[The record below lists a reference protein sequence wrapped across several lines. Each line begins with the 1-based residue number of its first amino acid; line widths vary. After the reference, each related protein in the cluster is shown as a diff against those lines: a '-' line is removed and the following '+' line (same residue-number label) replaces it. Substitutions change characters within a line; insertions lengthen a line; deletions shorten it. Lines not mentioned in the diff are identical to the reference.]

1 VDQPSFDKQLAAL
14 REQRAAA
21 KGSMRDAFAADPKRF
36 ETFSATDGD
45 LLLDWSKCAVD
56 AQTMAMLERLAG
68 AADLEGRRAAM
79 FEGKK
84 INITEDRA
92 VLHTALRNLTG
103 KGVVVDGQDTK
114 AEVIAVLDAMGVFA
128 DAIRS
133 GKAAGATGKKITD
146 VVNIGIGGSDLGPA
160 MVTLALAPYHDGP
173 RSHYVSNVD
182 GAHIH
187 DTLKGLS
194 PETTLF
200 IIASKTFTT
209 VETMTNAETARKWVE
224 KALGKKAVGKHFA
237 AVSTALDLVA
247 KFGIASDRVFGFWDW
262 VGGRYSVWSAI
273 GLPVMIAI
281 GQRNFRAFLD
291 GAHEMDEHFRS
302 APLRKNLP
310 ALLGL
315 VGWWHRVVCKYPAR
329 AVIPYDQRLS
339 RLPAYLQQL
348 DMESNGKSVTL
359 DGGAVTTPTGP
370 LVWGEPGTNGQ
381 HAFFQLL
388 HQGTDFIPVEF
399 LAAAIGHEPELKHQH
414 DLLLAN
420 CLAQSEAFMKGRTL
434 EEARAQML
442 AKGMKPADVERI
454 APHRVFSGNRP
465 SLTILYKKLDPR
477 TLGRLIALYEH
488 RVFVEG
494 TLFNIN
500 SFDQWGVELGKELA
514 TGLLPVV
521 EGKETAAKRDAST
534 AGLVG
539 HIRRLRGTE

>member
-1 VDQPSFDKQLAAL
+1 MDQSSFQKQLAAL
-14 REQRAAA
+14 RDHRASAS
-21 KGSMRDAFAADPKRF
+21 GSMREAFAADPKRF
-36 ETFSATDGD
+36 QTFSATDGD

-56 AQTMAMLERLAG
+56 AQTMDMLEKLAG

-92 VLHTALRNLTG
+92 VLHTALRNLSG
-103 KGVVVDGQDTK
+103 KGVVLDGQDVKT
-114 AEVIAVLDAMGVFA
+114 EVLAVLDAMGAFA
-128 DAIRS
+128 DAVRS
-133 GKAAGATGKKITD
+133 GKAAGATGKTITD
-146 VVNIGIGGSDLGPA
+146 IVNIGIGGSDLGPA
-160 MVTLALAPYHDGP
+160 MATLALAPYHDGP
-173 RSHYVSNVD
+173 RAHYVSNID

-194 PETTLF
+194 AETTLF

-209 VETMTNAETARKWVE
+209 VETMTNAETARKWIA
-224 KALGKKAVGKHFA
+224 KALGKAAVGKHFA

-247 KFGIASDRVFGFWDW
+247 KFGIEADRVFGFWDW
-262 VGGRYSVWSAI
+262 VGGRYSVWGAI
-273 GLPVMIAI
+273 GLPVMIAV
-281 GQRNFRAFLD
+281 GPRNFRAFLD
-291 GAHEMDEHFRS
+291 GAHEMDEHFRT
-302 APLRKNLP
+302 APLAKNLP

-315 VGWWHRVVCKYPAR
+315 IGWWHRVICKYPAR

-399 LAAAIGHEPELKHQH
+399 LAAAIGHEPDLKHHH

-434 EEARAQML
+434 DEARAQML
-442 AKGMKPADVERI
+442 AKGMKPADVDRI

-465 SLTILYKKLDPR
+465 SVTILYKKLDPH
-477 TLGRLIALYEH
+477 TFGRLIALYEH

-521 EGKETAAKRDAST
+521 EGKESAAKRDAST

-539 HIRRLRGTE
+539 HIQYLRVSE